1 VARRVTKRR
10 PTLAG
15 CRARARRVANEPTA
29 EWERREI
36 RQAQEQKPER
46 LSAKMRARRD
56 SWMRLCWLT
65 ARQTTSLFY
74 ST

>member
-1 VARRVTKRR
+1 V
-10 PTLAG
+10 
-15 CRARARRVANEPTA
+15 NESTA

-36 RQAQEQKPER
+36 RQAQEQKPEG
-46 LSAKMRARRD
+46 LSAKMGATRD

-65 ARQTTSLFY
+65 ARQTTSLSY